1 MARAVV
7 IGGGIGGLSAGVALL
22 RKGWDVTVLERAPA
36 IEPVGS
42 GLAIAANALKALD
55 VIGLGD
61 RIRALAHA
69 EGPLGL
75 RRADGRWL
83 ARATEEEADDAYG
96 DSVVVL
102 LRATLLDVLTGAL
115 AEAGGP
121 GRLRL
126 DTTVTEVDAER
137 GVVRTEA
144 GDLEADL
151 EADLV
156 VAADGIHSATRRA
169 LFPGHPGPVYAG
181 VTAWRGL
188 IPLADLKA
196 TEAQEPGTRA
206 PSRSLVSERRDGR
219 GALRVPRSESWDG
232 RGALRVPR
240 SESWGR
246 GTVFGVHQLAGDLVY
261 VYATD
266 VAPPGGTAAD
276 EREELLRR
284 FGGWH
289 EPIPALLRAADP
301 ARITRNDV
309 YYHAT
314 PLPAFHRGRVALVG
328 DAAHAMTPNLGQG
341 ACQAIED
348 AVVLAHLADPGASGD
363 GLAAYSAARTRRTAR
378 VVRRSMTL
386 CRLTKWRNPA
396 AVWLRDAGVAAASRL
411 SPDLMLR
418 SMDEVLRWRPPA
430 EA

>member
-7 IGGGIGGLSAGVALL
+7 IGGGIGGLAAGAALR
-22 RKGWDVTVLERAPA
+22 RKGWEVIVLERAPA

-55 VIGLGD
+55 VLGVGD
-61 RIRALAHA
+61 RVRSLATA
-69 EGPLGL
+69 EGRLGL

-83 ARATEEEADDAYG
+83 THTTEAAADAKYG
-96 DSVVVL
+96 DSVVIM
-102 LRATLLDVLTGAL
+102 LRATLMDVLADAL
-115 AEAGGP
+115 
-121 GRLRL
+121 GREHVRL
-126 DTTVTEVDAER
+126 GTTVSDVDADK
-137 GVVRTEA
+137 GLVRTSE
-144 GDLEADL
+144 GDL

-156 VAADGIHSATRRA
+156 VGADGIHSATRAA
-169 LFPGHPGPVYAG
+169 LFPAHPGPVYSG

-188 IPLADLKA
+188 
-196 TEAQEPGTRA
+196 
-206 PSRSLVSERRDGR
+206 
-219 GALRVPRSESWDG
+219 VPRGGLD
-232 RGALRVPR
+232 VPR

-246 GTVFGVHQLAGDLVY
+246 GLVFGIHLLAGDIVY

-266 VAPPGGTAAD
+266 VLPAGTVHAD

-289 EPIPALLRAADP
+289 DPIPALLRAADP
-301 ARITRNDV
+301 ARIIRNDV
-309 YYHAT
+309 YHHAE

-348 AVVLAHLADPGASGD
+348 GVVLAHHASAAASDG
-363 GLAAYSAARTRRTAR
+363 GLAAYSAARGERTAKI
-378 VVRRSMTL
+378 VQRSWTL
-386 CRLTKWRNPA
+386 CRMSKLRHPL
-396 AVWLRDAGVAAASRL
+396 AVGLRDFGVSAAARL

-418 SMDEVLRWRPPA
+418 SMDEVLGWRPPA
-430 EA
+430 EAAR